1 MASSGGSAISAA
13 AGRIPRAAPRRPVM
27 ADVARLA
34 GVSHQTV
41 SRVVNDHPNVRPQT
55 RDNVLAAISK
65 LAYRPNAAARTLV
78 TRRTHM
84 LGVISC
90 DTNLFG
96 PASMLY
102 GIEQAAAGSY
112 FVSIASLPTLDHSAA
127 LDAMERLLGQGVEG
141 IIVIAPS
148 TSAVAALGGMP
159 AEVPLVAVGC
169 GTAAPLAS
177 VAVDNAAGAE
187 AATEYLLA
195 LGHRS
200 VHYVSGPVTNL
211 DAQERVNGWQ
221 RALDAAGIAAPPI
234 LTGDWTSRSGYELGR
249 RLAGQPEV
257 TAVFCANDQMAL
269 GVLRALAEAGR
280 PVPGAVSVVG
290 FDDLPEAAY
299 FSPPLTTVRQ
309 DFDEL
314 GRRALRL
321 LVEKIAGAIADGP
334 QSPVGT
340 ELIMRASSAP
350 PASLTAAAAG
360 QHD

>member
-1 MASSGGSAISAA
+1 
-13 AGRIPRAAPRRPVM
+13 
-27 ADVARLA
+27 
-34 GVSHQTV
+34 
-41 SRVVNDHPNVRPQT
+41 
-55 RDNVLAAISK
+55 
-65 LAYRPNAAARTLV
+65 
-78 TRRTHM
+78 
-84 LGVISC
+84 
-90 DTNLFG
+90 
-96 PASMLY
+96 
-102 GIEQAAAGSY
+102 
-112 FVSIASLPTLDHSAA
+112 
-127 LDAMERLLGQGVEG
+127 VEG

-169 GTAAPLAS
+169 GTSAPLAS
-177 VAVDNAAGAE
+177 VAVDNEAGAQ
-187 AATEYLLA
+187 AATEYLLS

-200 VHYVSGPVTNL
+200 VHYLSGPATSL
-211 DAQERVNGWQ
+211 DAQERVNGWR

-249 RLAGQPEV
+249 QLAGRPEV

-321 LVEKIAGAIADGP
+321 LIEKIAGAPADGP

-350 PASLTAAAAG
+350 PPSPAAAG
-360 QHD
+360 YQD